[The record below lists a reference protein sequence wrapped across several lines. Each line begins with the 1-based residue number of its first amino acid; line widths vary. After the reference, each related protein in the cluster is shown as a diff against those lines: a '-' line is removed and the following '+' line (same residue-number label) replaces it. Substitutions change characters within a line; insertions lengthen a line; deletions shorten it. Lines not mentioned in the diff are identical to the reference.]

1 MSGMRK
7 MIEHIDTDEK
17 VALTKMGIGAAGAG
31 ATALTLNEWV
41 AVITIGYLLLQIGLL
56 IPKYIQMLRDCMKER
71 KIRKSL
77 EKQIEKDAAQ

>member
-7 MIEHIDTDEK
+7 MIEHVDTDEK
-17 VALTKMGIGAAGAG
+17 VALMKMGVGAAGAG

-56 IPKYIQMLRDCMKER
+56 LPKYVQMIRDYLRQK
-71 KIRKSL
+71 KA
-77 EKQIEKDAAQ
+77 EKNEL